1 MLAPQDV
8 HQRDRPD
15 NADQM
20 IRLVDHRHGSHLV
33 VQRDRCRLLLVR
45 VGCDPWLQRV
55 HHVAQDRFIGKG
67 QQFGAPR
74 HHGV

>member
-1 MLAPQDV
+1 
-8 HQRDRPD
+8 
-15 NADQM
+15 M